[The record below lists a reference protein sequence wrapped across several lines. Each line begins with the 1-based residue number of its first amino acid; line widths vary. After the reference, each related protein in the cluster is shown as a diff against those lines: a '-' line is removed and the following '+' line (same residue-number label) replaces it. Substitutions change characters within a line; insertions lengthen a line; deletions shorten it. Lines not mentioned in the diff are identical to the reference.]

1 MGILEAIPFAFRDIL
16 FTFVLV
22 GYYGGAAVD
31 RVSKVYLVIKDPC
44 NRPIVPAVNIFRVG
58 GSTILTTGLVSVCRG
73 LEYLLLPKDI
83 LRLQRLSTERQRHL
97 V

>member
-1 MGILEAIPFAFRDIL
+1 MGVLKAIPFAFRDIL

-44 NRPIVPAVNIFRVG
+44 NRPIVPAVNIFRV
-58 GSTILTTGLVSVCRG
+58 SNDTVLA
-73 LEYLLLPKDI
+73 
-83 LRLQRLSTERQRHL
+83 LRLKERRARCL
-97 V
+97 LMLG